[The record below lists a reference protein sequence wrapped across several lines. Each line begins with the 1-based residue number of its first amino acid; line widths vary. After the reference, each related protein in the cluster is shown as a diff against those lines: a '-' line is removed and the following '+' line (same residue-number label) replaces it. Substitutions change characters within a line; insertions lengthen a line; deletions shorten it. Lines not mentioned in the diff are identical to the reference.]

1 MRTWPAL
8 EIQQADP
15 QLRDLIEAFLL
26 DFGLDAI
33 DDNIPELSLMFFHDP
48 GDRDRAAGAL
58 RERFPTLSVSAVD
71 VPDQDW
77 AARSQASLH
86 AIQVGNIIVAPPWDV
101 PSAANRDSGFGIRK
115 AEPIVIV
122 IQPSMGFGTGHHATT
137 RLCLA
142 ALQQIDLRGL
152 RVIDVGTGSG
162 VLAIAA
168 SRLGAGSVVAIDD
181 DADAV
186 AAARENLPLNPEAR
200 VTFDVSDFRI
210 PLARRSS
217 KSEGGNP
224 ESRIPEQFDLVIAN
238 LTGGLLVA
246 SADRLKSFAAPSGRL
261 VLSGL
266 MDHEESDVRRAF
278 AGLDVEWRT
287 REDEWVCVTL
297 SRVQKD
303 PASDRGDPASD
314 HGGRVLSDP
323 PTRIP
328 PKS

>member
-33 DDNIPELSLMFFHDP
+33 DDNIPELSLMFFHDAR
-48 GDRDRAAGAL
+48 DRDRAAGAL
-58 RERFPTLSVSAVD
+58 RERFPTLSVSVVD

-86 AIQVGNIIVAPPWDV
+86 AIEVGNIIVAPPWDV
-101 PSAANRDSGFGIRK
+101 PSAEYRDSGFGTRDSGSGIREAK
-115 AEPIVIV
+115 PIVIV

-142 ALQQIDLRGL
+142 ALQQIDLSGL
-152 RVIDVGTGSG
+152 RVIDIGTGSG

-168 SRLGAGSVVAIDD
+168 SRLGADAVVAIDD
-181 DADAV
+181 DEDAV
-186 AAARENLPLNPEAR
+186 AAARENLPLNPDAR
-200 VTFDVSDFRI
+200 VTLAVMDLRI
-210 PLARRSS
+210 P
-217 KSEGGNP
+217 NP

-246 SADRLKSFAAPSGRL
+246 SADRLKSFAASGGRL
-261 VLSGL
+261 VLSGF
-266 MDHEESDVRRAF
+266 MDREERDVLRAF
-278 AGLDVEWRT
+278 DACALESRAQ
-287 REDEWVCVTL
+287 EDEWVCAVF
-297 SRVQKD
+297 R
-303 PASDRGDPASD
+303 RN
-314 HGGRVLSDP
+314 
-323 PTRIP
+323 
-328 PKS
+328 

>member
-33 DDNIPELSLMFFHDP
+33 DDNIPELSLMFFHDAR
-48 GDRDRAAGAL
+48 DRDRAAGAL
-58 RERFPTLSVSAVD
+58 RERFPTLSVSTVD

-77 AARSQASLH
+77 AARSQAGLH
-86 AIQVGNIIVAPPWDV
+86 AIQVGNIVVAPPWDV
-101 PSAANRDSGFGIRK
+101 PSAGIRDPGSGIREAK
-115 AEPIVIV
+115 PIVIV

-142 ALQQIDLRGL
+142 ALQQIDVRGL

-168 SRLGAGSVVAIDD
+168 SRLGAGTVVAIDD

-200 VTFDVSDFRI
+200 VTFGVSDFRI
-210 PLARRSS
+210 P
-217 KSEGGNP
+217 NP

-238 LTGGLLVA
+238 LTGGLLIA

-266 MDHEESDVRRAF
+266 MDHEEGDVRRAF
-278 AGLDVEWRT
+278 AELDVTWRDQ
-287 REDEWVCVTL
+287 EEEWVCIALARAV
-297 SRVQKD
+297 
-303 PASDRGDPASD
+303 
-314 HGGRVLSDP
+314 
-323 PTRIP
+323 
-328 PKS
+328 